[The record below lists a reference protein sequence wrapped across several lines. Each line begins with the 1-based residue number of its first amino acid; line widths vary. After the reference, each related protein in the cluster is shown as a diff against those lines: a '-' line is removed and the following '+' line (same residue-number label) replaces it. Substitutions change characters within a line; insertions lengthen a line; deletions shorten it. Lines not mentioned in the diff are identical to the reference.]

1 MNDLPFIHQ
10 TVVHM
15 LIDAAAKAPRRE
27 ALVSAGERLTYEE
40 YLRCVIGFAHELSS
54 YGVTAGRVALVM
66 RNSVDLC
73 IAMFAIHMAGA
84 QATPLNPIYTEHEL
98 QPMLEDTAA
107 TVLICDHDVRRTM
120 EKLASALHIPHC
132 IWVGGQNGRRLT
144 AWRQHTELPIPQDL
158 PEPGDLCML
167 QFTGGTTGRA
177 KGANLTHAAIST
189 NISQREAM
197 APTRMEIERMLC
209 VMPLFHC
216 YAIAMCLHNMVYCRG
231 TLVILP
237 RYQPQEVLEVMAGER
252 ITLFGGSPTLFS
264 GLLNYQAIENTD
276 FSTLALS
283 YSGSAPL
290 AENLMQRWQQLTGTS
305 ILEGYGMSETG
316 PVISFTPLHGERKL
330 RSVGLPLPATTLQ
343 IVDLHSGRQIL
354 PTGEP
359 GEIRLRGP
367 QVMQAYR
374 NRPQETAATLR
385 DGWLYTGDIG
395 LLDDDGYLFITGR
408 KKEMIIVSGFNV
420 FPREVEE
427 LLHQHD
433 QVKEAAVVGRP
444 DDYRGELPIA
454 FVSLREAGAVSQE
467 ALLEYCRHHLA
478 AYKVPAEIRLLES
491 LPKTAV
497 GKVDKI
503 TLAAR
508 AAAET

>member
-1 MNDLPFIHQ
+1 VSDLPYIHP

-15 LIDAAAKAPRRE
+15 LIDAAAHAPQGE
-27 ALVSAGERLTYEE
+27 ALVSAGERLTYSE
-40 YLRCVIGFAHELSS
+40 YLRCVIGFAEELKT
-54 YGVTAGRVALVM
+54 YNVAGGRVALVM
-66 RNSVDLC
+66 RNSIDIC

-98 QPMLEDTAA
+98 EPMLGDADV
-107 TVLICDHDVRRTM
+107 TVLLYDHDISGMMDRIAA
-120 EKLASALHIPHC
+120 KLRIPHT
-132 IWVGGQNGRRLT
+132 IILGGQDGRRLDS
-144 AWRQHTELPIPQDL
+144 WREKTELQVPGDL
-158 PEPGDLCML
+158 PRPDDLCML

-189 NISQREAM
+189 NICQREAV
-197 APTRMEIERMLC
+197 APTRKDIERMLC
-209 VMPLFHC
+209 IMPLFHC
-216 YAIAMCLHNMVYCRG
+216 YAISMCLHNMAYCRG

-237 RYQPQEVLEVMAGER
+237 HYHPQEVLQVIMAER

-264 GLLNYQAIENTD
+264 GLLNYAGFNHTD
-276 FSTLALS
+276 FSTLTMS

-290 AENLMQRWQQLTGTS
+290 AEHLMKRWEQTTGTPV
-305 ILEGYGMSETG
+305 LEGYGQSETG
-316 PVISFTPLHGERKL
+316 PVISFNPLHGERKA
-330 RSVGLPLPATTLQ
+330 RSVGIPLPATELQ
-343 IVDLHSGRQIL
+343 IVDLQTGTEIL
-354 PTGEP
+354 PTGEQ

-367 QVMQAYR
+367 QVMQGYR

-395 LLDDDGYLFITGR
+395 LLDEDGYLYITAR

-427 LLHQHD
+427 LLYQHAA
-433 QVKEAAVVGRP
+433 VKEAAVVGRP
-444 DDYRGELPIA
+444 DDYRGELPVA
-454 FVSLREAGAVSQE
+454 FVSLRETGAASQDQ
-467 ALLEYCRHHLA
+467 LLEYCRQNLA
-478 AYKVPAEIRLLES
+478 AYKIPAEIRLVEA

-503 TLAAR
+503 TLTAR
-508 AAAET
+508 AAAKP

>member
-15 LIDAAAKAPRRE
+15 LIDAAARAPQRE
-27 ALVSAGERLTYEE
+27 ALVLGRERLTYEE
-40 YLRCVIGFAHELSS
+40 YLRCVIGFAQELSG
-54 YGVTAGRVALVM
+54 YGVAGGRVALVM

-107 TVLICDHDVRRTM
+107 KVLICDHDVHGTV
-120 EKLASALHIPHC
+120 EKIAGTLRIPHR
-132 IWVGGQNGRRLT
+132 IWVGGQDGQRLT
-144 AWRQHTELPIPQDL
+144 VWRDKTRLRIPEDL
-158 PEPGDLCML
+158 PQPGDLCML

-189 NISQREAM
+189 NISQREAL
-197 APTRMEIERMLC
+197 APTQMEIERMLC
-209 VMPLFHC
+209 IMPLFHC
-216 YAIAMCLHNMVYCRG
+216 YAISMCLHNMVYCRG

-237 RYQPQEVLEVMAGER
+237 RYHPQEVLEAITAER

-264 GLLNYQAIENTD
+264 GLLNYAGFENTD
-276 FSTLALS
+276 FSSLDLS

-290 AENLMQRWQQLTGTS
+290 AENLMQRWEQTTGTP

-316 PVISFTPLHGERKL
+316 PVISFSPLHGVRKL
-330 RSVGLPLPATTLQ
+330 RSVGIPLPATGLQ
-343 IVDLHSGRQIL
+343 IVDLQSGTEIL
-354 PTGEP
+354 AAGEP

-427 LLHQHD
+427 LLYQHAKI
-433 QVKEAAVVGRP
+433 KEAAVVGRP

-454 FVSLREAGAVSQE
+454 FVALREAGAVSQE
-467 ALLEYCRHHLA
+467 ALLEYCRHNLA
-478 AYKVPAEIRLLES
+478 PYKVPAEIRLLEA

-503 TLAAR
+503 TLAAM
-508 AAAET
+508 AVAET